1 VVILIRHRETEFN
14 RAFAASRGDPGIIRD
29 PVLTE

>member
-1 VVILIRHRETEFN
+1 VVILIRHCETEFN
-14 RAFAASRGDPGIIRD
+14 RVFAASRGDPGVRD

>member
-1 VVILIRHRETEFN
+1 MVILIRHGETEFN
-14 RAFAASRGDPGIIRD
+14 RAFAASRRDRGIIRD